1 MSKIHLDFKL
11 KFEIIC
17 LSYLYSRKSMY
28 DWTNLEKL
36 WGRIRNID
44 NTLLN
49 RKVIHCACVEIHFN
63 VYGGKSMF

>member
-17 LSYLYSRKSMY
+17 LSYLYGRKSMY
-28 DWTNLEKL
+28 DWTNLDKQ
-36 WGRIRNID
+36 WGRIHNIN

-49 RKVIHCACVEIHFN
+49 RKVIHCACVQTHFN
-63 VYGGKSMF
+63 FYGGKSML